1 MGDFATEAH
10 WARNETYKS
19 LDVPLG
25 LRGREILDICSAEL
39 VEERV
44 ARMAM
49 N

>member
-1 MGDFATEAH
+1 MGDFVIEARGI
-10 WARNETYKS
+10 RNEKNKS
-19 LDVPLG
+19 LACHSG
-25 LRGREILDICSAEL
+25 CAEGRYCSAEL